1 MKSKPTG
8 FSDENLFVPRGFYY
22 LLFVVTFFMNIDS
35 VGSNLNFTNIIMI
48 TAAFTGKLMIDN
60 MVIKCIS
67 RIRSIKLS
75 AANMAHGIYSLLI
88 YRLFI
93 RVRFLIYNVYVLIL
107 RVVVN
112 GLVYGFMVGFT

>member
-22 LLFVVTFFMNIDS
+22 LLFVVTFFRNIDS

-48 TAAFTGKLMIDN
+48 TAAFTRVLMLIIVFPKLTTAIAG
-60 MVIKCIS
+60 
-67 RIRSIKLS
+67 IKLS
-75 AANMAHGIYSLLI
+75 TANMAHGIYSLLI

-93 RVRFLIYNVYVLIL
+93 RVCFLIYNVYVLIL